1 MLKNKKLLIF
11 DLDGVLIDSLQNMR
25 LALKQTCLN
34 LEINLEFKNYR
45 KFIGLPFEDIM
56 KKMGIRKN
64 IPLIKKNIFF
74 IHKNIS
80 IKLKLKIKILKA

>member
-64 IPLIKKNIFF
+64 IPLIKKKIYFLF
-74 IHKNIS
+74 TKIS
-80 IKLKLKIKILKA
+80 Q